1 MNKAIIA
8 GVLSLLALSAVSCG
22 SKSSSSAPESTGIS
36 SETASEA
43 TGETTAT
50 AAKTSATRS
59 VTEATTEPDYFSKLV
74 YPDTMSDKEKAGTAY
89 RELSLIHYYGGT
101 QKYGMNLTTYE
112 LFPDTFT
119 FMEEN
124 TDSIRELVVYD
135 EELDTK
141 FLVHIILPPD
151 HDDNKEYP
159 VFFLTDSA
167 GWINEAI
174 MMRKMIG
181 NGEAEPVI
189 IVTLGVDYDR
199 NGISDAERS
208 RLFIV
213 HPEQTLDFITNDLMK
228 LISANYKT
236 DPSRSVWSG
245 HSWGGIFAHYALCNS
260 DKYEYQPFKNYIIAS
275 ALLSMTGSKEYWD
288 FDIPWEYDDK
298 MIEEHAACMKEYGYF
313 DRNEAMNK
321 NVLICVG
328 SEETDM
334 KPWMNDLDMIGN
346 AKAIYERLT
355 AHNVNAELKI
365 YEDKDHYNY
374 GEEMLAE
381 YLKKTFPAENSNNS
395 QEEHKK

>member
-1 MNKAIIA
+1 MKKIISA
-8 GVLSLLALSAVSCG
+8 AAALSLLAFSAFSCG
-22 SKSSSSAPESTGIS
+22 SKESSSSEEVTNTAVS
-36 SETASEA
+36 SVTTAETEEVTASAVTTTETAAESP
-43 TGETTAT
+43 
-50 AAKTSATRS
+50 
-59 VTEATTEPDYFSKLV
+59 TEPDYFSKLV

-89 RELSLIHYYGGT
+89 RELSLIQYGGV
-101 QKYGMNLTTYE
+101 QKYGANIITYS
-112 LFPDTFT
+112 LNPDTLS
-119 FMEEN
+119 FMKEN
-124 TDSIRELVVYD
+124 ADSIRELAVYD

-141 FLVHIILPPD
+141 FLVHITLPPD
-151 HDDNKEYP
+151 YDENKEYP
-159 VFFLTDSA
+159 VFFLTDSQF
-167 GWINEAI
+167 WINEAM

-260 DKYEYQPFKNYIIAS
+260 DKYDYQPFKNYIIAS

-288 FDIPWEYDDK
+288 VDIPWKYNDQ

-313 DRNEAMNK
+313 DRNAVMDK
-321 NVLICVG
+321 NVFICAG
-328 SEETDM
+328 GNESSLEN
-334 KPWMNDLDMIGN
+334 WMNGMSLTDN
-346 AKAIYERLT
+346 AKALCDRLT
-355 AHNVNAELKI
+355 AHGVNSELKI
-365 YEDKDHYNY
+365 YEGENHGTYL
-374 GEEMLAE
+374 EEMLAE
-381 YLKKTFPAENSNNS
+381 YLKKTFPAEKQLSTR
-395 QEEHKK
+395 

>member
-22 SKSSSSAPESTGIS
+22 SKSSSSALESTGIS

-50 AAKTSATRS
+50 AAKTSETRS

-89 RELSLIHYYGGT
+89 RELSLIQYGGS
-101 QKYGMNLTTYE
+101 QKYGMNIITYS
-112 LFPDTFT
+112 LNPDTLS
-119 FMEEN
+119 FMKEN
-124 TDSIRELVVYD
+124 ADSIRELAVYD

-141 FLVHIILPPD
+141 FLVHITLPPD
-151 HDDNKEYP
+151 YDENKKYP
-159 VFFLTDSA
+159 VFFLTDSQF
-167 GWINEAI
+167 WINEAM

-181 NGEAEPVI
+181 SGEAEPVI
-189 IVTLGVDYDR
+189 IVTLGLDYDR
-199 NGISDAERS
+199 DGGSVEERS

-213 HPEQTLDFITNDLMK
+213 HQEQTLDFITNDLMK

-236 DPSRSVWSG
+236 DASRSVWSG

-260 DKYEYQPFKNYIIAS
+260 DKYDYQPFKNYIIAS
-275 ALLSMTGSKEYWD
+275 ALLSMTYNKVYWD
-288 FDIPWEYDDK
+288 VDIPWKYDDE
-298 MIEEHAACMKEYGYF
+298 MIEEHAACMREYDYF
-313 DRNEAMNK
+313 DRNPAMDK
-321 NVLICVG
+321 NVLICAG
-328 SEETDM
+328 GNESSLEN
-334 KPWMNDLDMIGN
+334 WMNGMSLTDN
-346 AKAIYERLT
+346 AKALCDRLT
-355 AHNVNAELKI
+355 AHGVNAELKI
-365 YEDKDHYNY
+365 YEGENHGTYL
-374 GEEMLAE
+374 EEMLAE